1 MSAKRSRS
9 AWTGALLTAAL
20 SAGALTGTTAQA
32 LGGDSA
38 ASGASSFTAKID
50 IGSGTRACSGT
61 LINNQ
66 WLITAA
72 SCFADDPA
80 QATSLPAGTPK
91 LKSTATIGR
100 TDLTSTSGEVRDI
113 TQLIPRTDRDLVL
126 AKLSAPVF
134 GLSFLHPATS
144 APITGEALKG
154 AGYGRTKDVWVPDTL
169 HSAAFTSGVVEPTA
183 LGIDGT
189 PVCKGDTGAPVI
201 REKNGRPE
209 LAAIVTNSWQG
220 GCLGSD
226 PAETR
231 TGAQAS
237 RVDDI
242 RAWITENTAST
253 LNVWNLQMIAKT
265 STGLYHGMRDS
276 NGDWST
282 FGDVQKNAGT
292 IQDVKFAADAAIKG
306 KNYVFAVGGDGHLY
320 EANRRPTGGWEA
332 FRDLTSELG
341 SKPGLTRV
349 AVTSTGTGLALIG
362 LADGRVYHATQG
374 ADEVWTKWGDV
385 TNKMGILGNAT
396 QVTVAQTSSG
406 QTQVGVAA
414 DGKAY
419 HAIRNSDGTWSDH
432 WGSVSG
438 LDTGLTSKVNGM
450 SFAGVAGDL
459 QIVLTSATGEKKHA
473 IRTANGS
480 WSKFGD
486 LGDELGRDTTVG
498 VDATAVNGEFQA
510 AVVTADGKI
519 KHTLRHANGKWDA
532 TEQVVGYPGTPQSVA
547 LTGSTV

>member
-1 MSAKRSRS
+1 MAPV
-9 AWTGALLTAAL
+9 AALLATVAA
-20 SAGALTGTTAQA
+20 AGALTAPTAQA
-32 LGGDSA
+32 TAGDPVADGTSTYTARIDVGGV
-38 ASGASSFTAKID
+38 
-50 IGSGTRACSGT
+50 RACSGT

-66 WLITAA
+66 WMVTAA
-72 SCFADDPA
+72 SCFTDDPT
-80 QATSLPAGTPK
+80 QATTLLAGAPK

-100 TDLTSTSGEVRDI
+100 TDLSTTAGEVRDI

-126 AKLSAPVF
+126 AKLSAPVY
-134 GLSFLHPATS
+134 GLSFLHPATT
-144 APITGEALKG
+144 APVAGEALKG
-154 AGYGRTKDVWVPDTL
+154 AGYGRTKDTWVPNTL
-169 HSAAFTSGVVEPTA
+169 HTAAYTAGTVEATG

-189 PVCKGDTGAPVI
+189 SVCKGDTGGPVL
-201 REKNGRPE
+201 REKDGRPE

-220 GCLGSD
+220 GCLGTD

-231 TGAQAS
+231 TGATAS

-253 LNVWNLQMIAKT
+253 LNVWNLQMLTKT
-265 STGLYHGMRDS
+265 TTGLYHAMRNS
-276 NGDWST
+276 NGDWT
-282 FGDVQKNAGT
+282 GFGDVQKIAGT
-292 IQDVKFAADAAIKG
+292 IQDVEFAADAAIKG

-320 EANRRPTGGWEA
+320 EASRRSTGGWEA
-332 FRDLTSELG
+332 FRDLTAELG
-341 SKPGLTRV
+341 DKPGLTRA

-362 LADGRVYHATQG
+362 LANGRIYHAVQG

-385 TNKMGILGNAT
+385 TAKVGILGNAT

-419 HAIRNSDGTWSDH
+419 HVIRNSDGTWGDH
-432 WGSVSG
+432 WGAVSG

-450 SFAGVAGDL
+450 SFASVAGEL
-459 QIVLTSATGEKKHA
+459 QIVLTGVTGEKKHA
-473 IRTANGS
+473 IRDAAGT

-498 VDATAVNGEFQA
+498 VDATAVNGEFQT

-532 TEQVVGYPGTPQSVA
+532 TEQVGGIPGTPATVA
-547 LTGSTV
+547 LTGSAG